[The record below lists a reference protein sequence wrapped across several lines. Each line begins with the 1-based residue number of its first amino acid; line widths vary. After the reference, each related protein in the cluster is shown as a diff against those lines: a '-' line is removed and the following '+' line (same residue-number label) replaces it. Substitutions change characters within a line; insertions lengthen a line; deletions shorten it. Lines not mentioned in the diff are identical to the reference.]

1 MKEPSLK
8 ANKAIQ
14 LANVRGRLC
23 KSLLVSQDKKTIYA
37 NGLYKKKDAFFK
49 ASFFYNA

>member
-1 MKEPSLK
+1 MKEPLLK

-14 LANVRGRLC
+14 LANVRGVYAKVFSFRRTR
-23 KSLLVSQDKKTIYA
+23 KAIYA